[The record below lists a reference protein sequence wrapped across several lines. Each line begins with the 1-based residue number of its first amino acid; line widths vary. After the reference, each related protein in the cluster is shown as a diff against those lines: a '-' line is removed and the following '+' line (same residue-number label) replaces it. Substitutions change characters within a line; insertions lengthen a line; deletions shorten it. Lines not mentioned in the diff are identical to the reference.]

1 MITLEHNRLAF
12 HFPGID
18 DAPPVGVSVSFQRTL
33 RLPDDGR
40 SYPLPAGLGTFPLR
54 HTDDYAGRLPEA
66 IARRGGVIMPM
77 WQSEAMWISFSA
89 GRTDEAALKVAAGKI
104 NAVTGGAWS
113 EQLAADPQDY
123 LALPGQPWLD
133 GFAVG
138 KGKVRQFVA
147 APLGHGITAEEQLTG
162 AGEHGGLQLLMMP
175 LRAELRER
183 RRPEVDFAMARMST
197 DFLSAEAA
205 APSLSM
211 GLAAGGSIRQVIE
224 ADRRGIAAWD
234 AGSSRRL
241 FVTILNAEAWQSVTG
256 EPPPNRPIK
265 PRDYEKAKIP
275 WFEHYGAGV
284 PLEGSAKLAA
294 LTTVKDAG
302 AYGLDGPEWIEEPV
316 VVTPPVRLG
325 AGRRPVREAEI

>member
-1 MITLEHNRLAF
+1 MTTLEHNRLAF

-18 DAPPVGVSVSFQRTL
+18 DAPAVDVGVSFQRTL

-40 SYPLPAGLGTFPLR
+40 TYPLLAGLGAFPLR

-77 WQSEAMWISFSA
+77 WQSEAMWINFSA
-89 GRTDEAALKVAAGKI
+89 GRYDEAALKVAAGKI

-113 EQLAADPQDY
+113 EQLSADPQDY
-123 LALPGQPWLD
+123 LALPAQPWLD

-162 AGEHGGLQLLMMP
+162 AGEHGGLQLLMLP
-175 LRAELRER
+175 LRPELRER
-183 RRPEVDFAMARMST
+183 RPPQHKFAAWSMDDSRDDWA
-197 DFLSAEAA
+197 
-205 APSLSM
+205 SLYCRTM
-211 GLAAGGSIRQVIE
+211 GLAAGGGIRQAIE
-224 ADRRGIAAWD
+224 ADRRGVGAWD
-234 AGSSRRL
+234 ARSARRL

-256 EPPPNRPIK
+256 EPPANRPIT
-265 PRDYEKAKIP
+265 PREYKKAKIP

-284 PLEGSAKLAA
+284 PLEGSAKLAG
-294 LTTVKDAG
+294 LTTVTDAA
-302 AYGLDGPEWIEEPV
+302 AYGLDGNEWAEEPV
-316 VVTPPVRLG
+316 TVTTPVPLG
-325 AGRRPVREAEI
+325 PGRRQVREAEM